1 MEQYDLIVIGSG
13 PAGEKAAI
21 QAAQNH
27 KRTAVI
33 ETRGVVGGVCV
44 HTGTLPSKTL
54 RETVLY
60 LAGLKQRSV
69 YGVVCTVKSDV
80 TVGELMYRT
89 RHVIQNELEVI
100 HNKLMRHGITVL
112 SGRGRLASA
121 HEVEVVD
128 ASDGARPL
136 SAEAIIIA
144 AGSRPF
150 RDPTVPF
157 DDRLIFDSETIL
169 NLDRIPKSL
178 VIVGGGIIGC
188 EYACI
193 FAHLGVAVTLIDSK
207 PRLIPFLD
215 HEISDAL
222 THLMRKVGIKV
233 ILEDRKEALTA
244 ADNQVTIA
252 TRGGRT
258 ITAEKALFATGRV
271 GNTVGMG
278 LDRVGVPVDERGL
291 IVVDEN
297 FHTGVEK
304 IYAVGD
310 IIGFPA
316 LASVSMDQGRL
327 AARHA
332 FGRSETRLNTLL
344 PYGIYTIPEVSIVGE
359 TEAGLSGRGVPY
371 ETGTAHFYELA
382 RGQIAGDHDGLL
394 KLIFCPHTHKL
405 YGVHIIGQDAAD
417 LVHVGQA
424 VISFNGTIDFFVDTV
439 FNFPTMSEAYKVA
452 ALNGLANLHAA
463 DGSPRIGIDRKR
475 KMS

>member
-13 PAGEKAAI
+13 PAGEKAAV

-128 ASDGARPL
+128 ASDGARTL

-144 AGSRPF
+144 AGSRPH

-244 ADNQVTIA
+244 ADNQVTII

-332 FGRSETRLNTLL
+332 FGRSEARLNTLL

-394 KLIFCPHTHKL
+394 KLIFCPQTHKL

-452 ALNGLANLHAA
+452 ALNGLANLHTAE
-463 DGSPRIGIDRKR
+463 GRPPG
-475 KMS
+475 

>member
-1 MEQYDLIVIGSG
+1 MGAWIVEQYDLIVIGSG

-21 QAAQNH
+21 QAAQYR
-27 KRTAVI
+27 KKTAVI

-69 YGVVCTVKSDV
+69 YGVVCSVKSDV

-100 HNKLMRHGITVL
+100 QNKLMRNGIAVI

-121 HEVEVVD
+121 HEVEVAGDSGDVRTF
-128 ASDGARPL
+128 ST
-136 SAEAIIIA
+136 EAIVIA
-144 AGSRPF
+144 AGSRPH
-150 RDPTVPF
+150 RDPAITF
-157 DDRLIFDSETIL
+157 DDRLVFDSETIL
-169 NLDRIPKSL
+169 KLDRIPRSM
-178 VIVGGGIIGC
+178 VIIGGGIIGC

-193 FAHLGVAVTLIDSK
+193 FGHLGVAVTLIDSK
-207 PRLIPFLD
+207 PRLMPFLD
-215 HEISDAL
+215 HEISDTL
-222 THLMRKVGIKV
+222 THLMRKGGIKV
-233 ILEDRKEALTA
+233 ILEDRKEAMKTG
-244 ADNQVTIA
+244 DDQVTI
-252 TRGGRT
+252 TIKGGRE
-258 ITAEKALFATGRV
+258 IVADKALYATGRV
-271 GNTVGMG
+271 GNTVGLG
-278 LDRVGVPVDERGL
+278 LEKAGVRVDERGL
-291 IVVDEN
+291 ILVDEN

-304 IYAVGD
+304 VYAVGD

-332 FGRSETRLNTLL
+332 FGRQEVRLNALL
-344 PYGIYTIPEVSIVGE
+344 PYGVYTIPEVSIVGE
-359 TEAGLSGRGVPY
+359 TEESLSKRGIPY
-371 ETGTAHFYELA
+371 AAGTAHFYELA

-405 YGVHIIGQDAAD
+405 YGVHIVGQDAAD

-452 ALNGLANLHAA
+452 ALNGMANLQSTAGTA
-463 DGSPRIGIDRKR
+463 DVRGQG
-475 KMS
+475 

>member
-1 MEQYDLIVIGSG
+1 VEQYDLIVIGSG

-21 QAAQNH
+21 QAAQYR
-27 KRTAVI
+27 KKTAVV

-69 YGVVCTVKSDV
+69 YGVVCSVKNDV

-100 HNKLMRHGITVL
+100 QNKLMLNGIVVL
-112 SGRGRLASA
+112 SGRGRLVSA

-128 ASDGARPL
+128 ASGGARTI
-136 SAEAIIIA
+136 STEAIIIA
-144 AGSRPF
+144 AGSRPHH
-150 RDPTVPF
+150 DPAVTF
-157 DDRLIFDSETIL
+157 DDRLAFDSETIL
-169 NLDRIPKSL
+169 KLDRIPRSL
-178 VIVGGGIIGC
+178 IIVGGGIIGC

-207 PRLIPFLD
+207 PRLMPFLD
-215 HEISDAL
+215 HEISDTL
-222 THLMRKVGIKV
+222 TYLMRKTGIKV
-233 ILEDRKEALTA
+233 ILEDRKETMETG
-244 ADNQVTIA
+244 DNQVTIM
-252 TRGGRT
+252 TTGGRQ
-258 ITAEKALFATGRV
+258 ITADKALFATGRI
-271 GNTVGMG
+271 GNTNGMG
-278 LDRVGVPVDERGL
+278 LESAGVKVDERGL

-304 IYAVGD
+304 VYAVGD

-332 FGRSETRLNTLL
+332 FDRQEARLNALL
-344 PYGIYTIPEVSIVGE
+344 PFGIYTIPEVSIVGE
-359 TEAGLSGRGVPY
+359 TEAGLSGRGIPY

-405 YGVHIIGQDAAD
+405 YGVHIVGQDAAD

-452 ALNGLANLHAA
+452 ALNGMANLQSA
-463 DGSPRIGIDRKR
+463 GGGVPERG
-475 KMS
+475 